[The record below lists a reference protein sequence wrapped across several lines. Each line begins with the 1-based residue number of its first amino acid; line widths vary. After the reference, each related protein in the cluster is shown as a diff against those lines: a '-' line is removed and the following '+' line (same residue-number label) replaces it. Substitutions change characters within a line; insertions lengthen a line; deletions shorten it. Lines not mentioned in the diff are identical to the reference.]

1 MEIKNIVTKSM
12 GNFLT
17 ITNINNKQYCLSKE
31 QRPYKWGEKQIK
43 ELLNDTYSEFSK
55 YYSEKHNVVK
65 SNYKNYKLDTV
76 IIYNDKILVDDIRTT
91 KDDVLQIDDDTSYA
105 DVVCIADGQQR
116 ITSMT
121 LLYIYLNKYLEHLEK
136 LTGEDFNGD
145 TIKDLRDKVTKKQK
159 SRHGEKEYLVLYVED
174 RKNCM
179 KDILESKINNVKE
192 DLEKKDEDTASVKNL
207 KANYSTINEF
217 FKEKT
222 DEMREKNDKS
232 IEEVNSDIAHKLGL
246 YARWLM
252 DNVIINVEEVKDAD
266 EAFDAFMKKNNRGLN
281 LTPSELIKADCAH
294 NATNYKGRRSNA
306 IFEDFF
312 NKVNVRNIETKTDDQ
327 FNAIT
332 SVVRSRFVN
341 ARDENGKIIL
351 PKDIDYSLDNTKI
364 FDKALED
371 YDAIGQEG
379 LYKGPYGWLLNSIEK
394 KEITYDNIVKEVEH
408 FTNINEKIRKSSNK
422 YWKYAK
428 EANEKKSLYDL
439 LLYSAMDYGDNE
451 TIINKKIE
459 LISRF
464 IEIAAMMDTAFKHR
478 KGHTNLT
485 RNILGLM
492 IAIRNQPIDKI
503 KKIFAIHFK
512 KYYETIGIENILR
525 GNFKQNKK
533 LAKHILARI
542 SIELER
548 ILSDKDFNE
557 IDLIRRYLK
566 YQLEH
571 ILPQTPPDNREFYE
585 GLGFKDEDDY
595 FKYNDEIGNY
605 ILLKESENKKVK
617 NKKYSDKLRVYA
629 VSDSKI
635 ARSLT
640 EDFYNEKINIISK
653 INKLKETYSNLK
665 SYKEFTKSSIEERTE
680 LYISIAK
687 TIWSLDYFN

>member
-31 QRPYKWGEKQIK
+31 QRPYKWGKKQIL
-43 ELLNDTYSEFSK
+43 ELLDDTYSEFSK

-76 IIYNDKILVDDIRTT
+76 IIYNDKIVVDDIRTT
-91 KDDVLQIDDDTSYA
+91 KDDILQIDDDTSYA

-121 LLYIYLNKYLEHLEK
+121 LLYIYLNKYLTHLRELNK
-136 LTGEDFNGD
+136 NKENFND
-145 TIKDLRDKVTKKQK
+145 DIIKDLYDKVIKIQK
-159 SRHGEKEYLVLYVED
+159 SRHGENKYLVLYVED

-179 KDILESKINNVKE
+179 KDILKSKINNIEE
-192 DLEKKDEDTASVKNL
+192 DLEEKDEDTASVKNL
-207 KANYSTINEF
+207 KANYSEINEF
-217 FKEKT
+217 FKKIT
-222 DEMREKNDKS
+222 DKMREKNDKS

-266 EAFDAFMKKNNRGLN
+266 EAFDAFMKKNNRGLS
-281 LTPSELIKADCAH
+281 LTPAELIKADCAH

-312 NKVNVRNIETKTDDQ
+312 NNVNVRNIETKTDDQ

-464 IEIAAMMDTAFKHR
+464 IEIAVMMDIAFKRR

-512 KYYETIGIENILR
+512 KYYENIEIENILR
-525 GNFKQNKK
+525 ENFKQNKK
-533 LAKHILARI
+533 LAKYILARI

-557 IDLIRRYLK
+557 IDLIKRYLR

-571 ILPQTPPDNREFYE
+571 ILPQTPDNDEFYKN
-585 GLGFKDEDDY
+585 FNDKDDY
-595 FKYNDEIGNY
+595 FKCNDEIGNY

-617 NKKYSDKLRVYA
+617 NKKYSDKLLVYA
-629 VSDSKI
+629 RSDSKI

-640 EDFYNEKINIISK
+640 EDFYNETISIIGK
-653 INKLKETYSNLK
+653 INKLKETYPELQ
-665 SYKEFTKSSIEERTE
+665 SYKEFTKSSIEQRTE